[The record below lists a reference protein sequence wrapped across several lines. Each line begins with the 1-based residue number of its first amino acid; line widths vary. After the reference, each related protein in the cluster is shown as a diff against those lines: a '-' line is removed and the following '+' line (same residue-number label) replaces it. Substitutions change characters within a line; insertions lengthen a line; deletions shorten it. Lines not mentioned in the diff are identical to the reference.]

1 VPSLLA
7 KVLFK
12 ETEMREQRELFETGI
27 RSRRKTLCPSIPPDV
42 RREVVKM
49 LAQMEKKFLQAQAH
63 QADAGNRG
71 KGDRR

>member
-42 RREVVKM
+42 RREVVNM
-49 LAQMEKKFLQAQAH
+49 LAQMGKKFLQAH